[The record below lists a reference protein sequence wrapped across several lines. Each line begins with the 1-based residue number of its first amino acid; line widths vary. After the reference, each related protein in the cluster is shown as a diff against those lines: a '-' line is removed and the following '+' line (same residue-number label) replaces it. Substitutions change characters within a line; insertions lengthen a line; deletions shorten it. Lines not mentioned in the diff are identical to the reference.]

1 MFISCVKE
9 MMSKNLPKNITC
21 TTPHFKYFLP
31 NSTNMNFCRDK
42 TEAFEFIDT
51 FTNFVNDIVDRPES
65 IGCPLPCRQVHYK
78 ISLDYV
84 HKHGWRVFDD
94 ESEDS
99 TENKVEHF
107 SLEYRY
113 STLIVEERIESYDYD
128 VGSFL
133 AAAGGNLGLFLGFSC
148 LSALFAAIQ
157 WIKMYLSKI

>member
-1 MFISCVKE
+1 
-9 MMSKNLPKNITC
+9 MMWKNLPKSVSC

-31 NSTNMNFCRDK
+31 NNSNINSCRDK
-42 TEAFEFIDT
+42 TEAFEFVDT

-84 HKHGWRVFDD
+84 HKYGWQVFDD
-94 ESEDS
+94 DSENS
-99 TENKVEHF
+99 TEKKVDHF

-113 STLIVEERIESYDYD
+113 STLFVEERMESYDYD

-148 LSALFAAIQ
+148 LSVLFAAIK
-157 WIKMYLSKI
+157 WINMNLGKI